1 MQVQGSE
8 ISWNPLILKEM
19 GKMSR
24 DELFNERCGCG
35 QSESLEQIKNLLR
48 EIVTSR
54 GFMPH
59 TLQIAEKLINEY
71 ETKYPEGE

>member
-1 MQVQGSE
+1 
-8 ISWNPLILKEM
+8 
-19 GKMSR
+19 MSR
-24 DELFNERCGCG
+24 ADLFGEPCNCQ
-35 QSESLEQIKNLLR
+35 QSLSLVPIKNLLK
-48 EIVTSR
+48 EIVTSK